1 MRFKYSMLVIL
12 MVLLLSGCKSE
23 ATPTVVNKPIVVVD
37 DVYSFEEEDLNLEN
51 VLEMINV
58 SRDTSSEYRPDIE
71 DYVYKTEEDFTV
83 KEAEMLLA
91 DRSFEYKTLSKEE
104 ALEDVDDLFRIF
116 KNHYGG
122 YTLFGGDQ
130 VFDEARLA
138 IENEINKVDKI
149 ATYTLDELLGKELSF
164 INDGHMRIGSNKINE
179 DFIIRYYA
187 NENIPFYND
196 RNGFY
201 KLEDG
206 TRKYVLSIDD
216 DTSIETYMKLSLD
229 EDGKFV
235 YYLGLLLKD
244 EFATKKVNIEYK
256 DNGSSE
262 EMQLV
267 RSSKKSNRNK
277 VTYEEEIIDGVPIIY
292 YRRCFD
298 LDDEIQLKDF
308 VASANKYKNEEILI
322 IDIRGNQGGSTAWGD
337 MWFMNYI
344 GQHPKAGASSL
355 YRYGTIYKKFIS
367 EYSNVTMVDFLARY
381 DMPELNEFFDN
392 YMKSNEDAINS
403 VESTYKINKE
413 EYEWIK
419 SNRLIFL
426 LIDNGNAS
434 SSEDFIIDLKTIEN
448 VVTIGTNTGGFMEVS
463 DNGVLCLPNSSIGVY
478 LGVGLNMQRE
488 APYFY
493 DGVGIEPDIWIAN
506 DQILD
511 KVLNMIE
518 LYKEN
523 R

>member
-1 MRFKYSMLVIL
+1 
-12 MVLLLSGCKSE
+12 
-23 ATPTVVNKPIVVVD
+23 
-37 DVYSFEEEDLNLEN
+37 
-51 VLEMINV
+51 
-58 SRDTSSEYRPDIE
+58 
-71 DYVYKTEEDFTV
+71 
-83 KEAEMLLA
+83 
-91 DRSFEYKTLSKEE
+91 
-104 ALEDVDDLFRIF
+104 
-116 KNHYGG
+116 
-122 YTLFGGDQ
+122 
-130 VFDEARLA
+130 
-138 IENEINKVDKI
+138 
-149 ATYTLDELLGKELSF
+149 
-164 INDGHMRIGSNKINE
+164 
-179 DFIIRYYA
+179 
-187 NENIPFYND
+187 
-196 RNGFY
+196 
-201 KLEDG
+201 
-206 TRKYVLSIDD
+206 
-216 DTSIETYMKLSLD
+216 
-229 EDGKFV
+229 
-235 YYLGLLLKD
+235 
-244 EFATKKVNIEYK
+244 
-256 DNGSSE
+256 
-262 EMQLV
+262 
-267 RSSKKSNRNK
+267 
-277 VTYEEEIIDGVPIIY
+277 
-292 YRRCFD
+292 
-298 LDDEIQLKDF
+298 
-308 VASANKYKNEEILI
+308 
-322 IDIRGNQGGSTAWGD
+322 
-337 MWFMNYI
+337 
-344 GQHPKAGASSL
+344 
-355 YRYGTIYKKFIS
+355 
-367 EYSNVTMVDFLARY
+367 MVDFLARY